1 MKPHPRLSKQVEMF
15 IQVRSV
21 CKLIIILIS
30 KAATPFTCQVKTLQ
44 ADARD
49 SKNFSMIG

>member
-1 MKPHPRLSKQVEMF
+1 MLSEV
-15 IQVRSV
+15 II
-21 CKLIIILIS
+21 LITLIS
-30 KAATPFTCQVKTLQ
+30 KAATSFTCQVKTLQ